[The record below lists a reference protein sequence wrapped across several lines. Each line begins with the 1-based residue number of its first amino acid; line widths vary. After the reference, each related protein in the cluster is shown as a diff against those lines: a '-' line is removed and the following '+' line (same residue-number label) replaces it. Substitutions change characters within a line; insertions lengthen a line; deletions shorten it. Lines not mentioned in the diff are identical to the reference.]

1 MSQNQK
7 KRFKAHLSPKN
18 MVSLTTNHRQGENCV
33 ERTKSGKNQIL
44 WQRIQN
50 INTKINLTRRFSLP
64 KRHFLKFFFEN

>member
-50 INTKINLTRRFSLP
+50 INTKST
-64 KRHFLKFFFEN
+64 